1 MGTQSDQKP
10 MDNIEILVEQSLKY
24 RDIIYEYCN
33 LASQQTLTQLQ
44 AERIGEILQLAEFD
58 PWFDFLVAE
67 VDHILAHELGL
78 IREPA
83 IKHQLQELKKSI
95 DRFWCEQMI
104 RQIHQQNCSKEV
116 QKYLQELGLYD
127 GLIDGYIGL
136 RTLKAI
142 ELFKQEFQVNRNK
155 TNCFNLRTRSVC

>member
-1 MGTQSDQKP
+1 MGTQRGQKP
-10 MDNIEILVEQSLKY
+10 MDNSEIIVEQSLKY
-24 RDIIYEYCN
+24 RDIIYEYCD
-33 LASQQTLTQLQ
+33 LASQQTLTQRQ

-58 PWFDFLVAE
+58 PWFDFLIAE

-78 IREPA
+78 IREPV
-83 IKHQLQELKKSI
+83 IRHQLQELKKSI
-95 DRFWCEQMI
+95 DSFWCEQMI

-136 RTLKAI
+136 RTLKAL
-142 ELFKQEFQVNRNK
+142 ELYKQGFKVNCK
-155 TNCFNLRTRSVC
+155 ISHCFNLQTKSVR

>member
-1 MGTQSDQKP
+1 MGTQSDQKT

-33 LASQQTLTQLQ
+33 LASQQTLTEQQ
-44 AERIGEILQLAEFD
+44 AERIGEILHLAEFD
-58 PWFDFLVAE
+58 CWLDFLIDE

-78 IREPA
+78 IREPV
-83 IKHQLQELKKSI
+83 IQHQLQELKKSI

-104 RQIHQQNCSKEV
+104 RQIHQQNCSREV

-142 ELFKQEFQVNRNK
+142 ELYKQGFQVNCNRV
-155 TNCFNLRTRSVC
+155 NCFNLQTRSV